1 MTELHAGIR
10 LPGFSQ
16 HVDAASMKV
25 FSLLTCDPNPIHWD
39 PMAVK
44 RAGLG
49 DSVVNQGGL
58 NAAYLV
64 NAVNE
69 WLDPTMRI
77 TSTTFR
83 FVANSFA
90 GDMLIGGG
98 AVVAVEEDV
107 AVLDVWLGRSE
118 TDVVVRGSIH
128 VALTGTPD
136 ESRTTKKETSWN

>member
-39 PMAVK
+39 PMAVE

-58 NAAYLV
+58 NAAYLI

-90 GDMLIGGG
+90 GDTLVGGG
-98 AVVAVEEDV
+98 EVVDVAEGV
-107 AVLDVWLGRSE
+107 AVLDVWLGRSQ
-118 TDVVVRGSIH
+118 TDVVVRGAIH
-128 VALTGTPD
+128 VALTCTPAV
-136 ESRTTKKETSWN
+136 SHTTKKETSWS

>member
-39 PMAVK
+39 PMAVE

-58 NAAYLV
+58 NAAYLI

-90 GDMLIGGG
+90 GDTLVGGG
-98 AVVAVEEDV
+98 EVVDVAEGV
-107 AVLDVWLGRSE
+107 AVLDVWLGRSQ
-118 TDVVVRGSIH
+118 TDVVVRGAIH
-128 VALTGTPD
+128 VALTGTPAV
-136 ESRTTKKETSWN
+136 SHTTKKETSWS